1 MSVCKEC
8 IHYEICD
15 PYVAPDESFPEVEG
29 GCKCFKPTT
38 ENEYQKGYEQGVKD
52 LTERL
57 KKYYNNLNGTTS
69 SGLVAYH
76 IDQIRK
82 EMLEKAQNCD

>member
-1 MSVCKEC
+1 MSE
-8 IHYEICD
+8 
-15 PYVAPDESFPEVEG
+15 
-29 GCKCFKPTT
+29 
-38 ENEYQKGYEQGVKD
+38 EYQQGYEQGVKD

-57 KKYYNNLNGTTS
+57 KTYYNNLNGTTS

-82 EMLEKAQNCD
+82 ELLEKII